1 MKTITSIVSK
11 FDSTSVNKFNLVMT
25 REEKALSKAFID
37 VCHECYTLIQGNI
50 KEDEGLGEY
59 RKEWNE
65 VFLNLGLKNSS
76 YTFANMLKIG
86 KVFEKDSAWL
96 YGFKNLTCLAIG
108 LAGLQSVPACN
119 GVASLEI
126 VATNDPK
133 KAISERIKEIPNN
146 LESKELRAKVND
158 LKGMPAKP
166 EKKVEE
172 VAPIESKPV
181 DNHLEGSAKSI
192 AMYLIAN
199 IKKDNA
205 YLLAFVTNM
214 VNLDSDL
221 AKKLED
227 TLMYANKN
235 KRVDL
240 TIK

>member
-25 REEKALSKAFID
+25 REEKALSKAFIEVCND
-37 VCHECYTLIQGNI
+37 VYILIQGNI

-59 RKEWNE
+59 RKEWND
-65 VFLNLGLKNSS
+65 VFSNLGLKNSS

-86 KVFEKDSAWL
+86 KIFEKDSAWL

-119 GVASLEI
+119 GIAALEI
-126 VATNDPK
+126 VSTNDPK
-133 KAISERIKEIPNN
+133 KPISERIKEIDNK

-158 LKGMPAKP
+158 LKGMPIKP
-166 EKKVEE
+166 EKVKE
-172 VAPIESKPV
+172 VMPIESKPV
-181 DNHLEGSAKSI
+181 HNTLEESALSMAKS
-192 AMYLIAN
+192 LIAN
-199 IKKDNA
+199 LKKDDR
-205 YLLAFVTNM
+205 YLLAFVTNIA
-214 VNLDSDL
+214 NIDRELSL
-221 AKKLED
+221 TLEEA
-227 TLMYANKN
+227 LNYANKN

>member
-25 REEKALSKAFID
+25 REEKALSKAFIE

-86 KVFEKDSAWL
+86 KIFEKDSAWL

-119 GVASLEI
+119 GVSALEI
-126 VATNDPK
+126 VATNNPK
-133 KAISERIKEIPNN
+133 QAISERIKEIPNN

-158 LKGMPAKP
+158 LKGMPIKP
-166 EKKVEE
+166 EKVKE
-172 VAPIESKPV
+172 VTPIESKPV
-181 DNHLEGSAKSI
+181 DNTLEGSAKSL
-192 AMYLIAN
+192 AKTLIAN
-199 IKKDNA
+199 IKQDSN
-205 YLLAFVTNM
+205 YLLAFATSVCNADQD
-214 VNLDSDL
+214 VSIW
-221 AKKLED
+221 LEVE
-227 TLMYANKN
+227 LIRINKN

>member
-25 REEKALSKAFID
+25 REEKALSKAFIE

-119 GVASLEI
+119 GVAALEI

-133 KAISERIKEIPNN
+133 QPISERIKEIPNN

-166 EKKVEE
+166 EKVKDG
-172 VAPIESKPV
+172 IQDDSKPV
-181 DNHLEGSAKSI
+181 NTVKEDSAMDLARI
-192 AMYLIAN
+192 LLFN
-199 IKKDNA
+199 CQRDKD
-205 YLLAFVTNM
+205 YLLAFVANIF
-214 VNLDSDL
+214 NFDQSFS
-221 AKKLED
+221 AKLESEFIKI
-227 TLMYANKN
+227 NKN